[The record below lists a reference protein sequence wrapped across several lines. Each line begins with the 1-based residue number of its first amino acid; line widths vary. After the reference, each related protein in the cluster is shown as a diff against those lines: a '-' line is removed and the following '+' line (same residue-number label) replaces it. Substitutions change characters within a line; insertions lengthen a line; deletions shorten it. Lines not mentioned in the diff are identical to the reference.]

1 MVTAE
6 RTRLR
11 IRGIYSTALTDIF
24 LERGFAIVPPSV
36 AISQRFAIVPAPG
49 EEHVTIYDRRDKQGI
64 VLEGERDKMALAEFY
79 HDGIRYVDLEVD
91 VVRWPDGTVRT
102 IDREHLERGVADG
115 VVGRRLASRA
125 LAIAAELECRLRDTV
140 KRHG

>member
-6 RTRLR
+6 RARLR
-11 IRGIYSTALTDIF
+11 IMGIYSTALTDIF
-24 LERGFAIVPPSV
+24 LERGFALVSPSV
-36 AISQRFAIVPAPG
+36 AIGQRFAIVPAPG
-49 EEHVTIYDRRDKQGI
+49 EEQVTIYDRRDKQGI
-64 VLEGERDKMALAEFY
+64 VLEGERDKVALAEFY

-91 VVRWPDGTVRT
+91 VVRWPDGTART

-115 VVGRRLASRA
+115 VVGRGLASRA